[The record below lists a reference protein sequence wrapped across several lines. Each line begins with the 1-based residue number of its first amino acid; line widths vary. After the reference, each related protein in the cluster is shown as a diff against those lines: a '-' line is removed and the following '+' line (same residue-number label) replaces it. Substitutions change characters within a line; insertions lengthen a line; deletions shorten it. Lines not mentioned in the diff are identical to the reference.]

1 MSVYGGFGVPG
12 QDTAVFDSPNEI
24 VSQGFDAD
32 QFVLDSAVISA
43 STVDAG
49 ASPTFAIRPGL
60 ILGLV
65 ASTGKYL
72 QWDSTATD
80 GSQYARAILWKELRM
95 QDFNG
100 NTVDRVFTVIVGRGI
115 MRASKLWV
123 KGTALT
129 SAADQYLARRQL
141 ANAMFVMDDDPFSYL
156 AGTMKRTVSKST
168 DYTVLPSDN
177 GTKFRATGAATFTL
191 PTLASGLVYEFIN
204 TADNTIT
211 ITAADAT
218 SVIWDGS
225 AGVTSLAFSTGSH
238 KIGGH
243 LRYSANEAATK
254 WEVEQLGP
262 SGCAVTAT

>member
-1 MSVYGGFGVPG
+1 MSVYGGFGVPS

-24 VSQGFDAD
+24 VAQGFDP
-32 QFVLDSAVISA
+32 QHFVLDSAIISA

-49 ASPTFAIRPGL
+49 ASPTFAVRPGL
-60 ILGLV
+60 LLGKV
-65 ASTGKYL
+65 TSTGKYL

-80 GSQYARAILWKELRM
+80 GSQYIAGVLWKELRM

-100 NTVDRVFTVIVGRGI
+100 NTVDRCFTVIVGRGV
-115 MRASKLWV
+115 MLAARLLV
-123 KGTALT
+123 KGTVLT

-141 ANAMFVMDDDPFSYL
+141 ANAGFTMDDDPFSYL
-156 AGTMKRTVSKST
+156 AGTMKRTVGKAT
-168 DYTVLPSDN
+168 DYTVLASDN

-204 TADNTIT
+204 TADNTMAV
-211 ITAADAT
+211 TAADAT

-225 AGVTSLAFSTGSH
+225 AGVTTLTFSTGSH

-243 LRYSANEAATK
+243 LRYFANEAATK

-262 SGCAVTAT
+262 SGCTVTAS